1 MSRKTVARIC
11 YILGWVIIILM
22 LVSGVIGFL
31 GACIVGSKTGAG
43 GRGFLIGFLFL
54 IYAALIGVMS
64 SLGFF
69 ALSGV
74 VEALD
79 DQLIAQQGMYRAIM
93 DIKNNMN
100 SGVAI
105 DSSKTTPAPVNE
117 QPAAPSINETSSNNI
132 AAETPSP
139 QPVETPKAETTE
151 APIPEQAEAPK
162 AETTEAP
169 MPEPV
174 EAPKVE
180 TTEAPIPEQT
190 ETPKVEQPEAPKAE
204 TVETPNAETPETPK
218 AESTITS
225 AADVIEPFK
234 EDSIEALMNTP
245 NEASEMDTTILTSE
259 LKAPDYIPNET
270 YEIDKSWV
278 CSMCGRENSMGS
290 FCIACGSKKIE
301 KL

>member
-100 SGVAI
+100 SGVAN
-105 DSSKTTPAPVNE
+105 DTTKSMPAPVNE
-117 QPAAPSINETSSNNI
+117 QPAAPSINEMSSNDI
-132 AAETPSP
+132 AA
-139 QPVETPKAETTE
+139 E
-151 APIPEQAEAPK
+151 APIPQPVEAPK
-162 AETTEAP
+162 AESSDIQN
-169 MPEPV
+169 PEPV
-174 EAPKVE
+174 ETPNSD
-180 TTEAPIPEQT
+180 TPEAPIPEQT

-225 AADVIEPFK
+225 PADVIEPFK

-259 LKAPDYIPNET
+259 LKAPSYIPDET
-270 YEIDKSWV
+270 YQVDKSWV
-278 CSMCGRENSMGS
+278 CAMCGRENSMGS

>member
-100 SGVAI
+100 SGVAN
-105 DSSKTTPAPVNE
+105 DTTKSMPNPVNE
-117 QPAAPSINETSSNNI
+117 QPFFPSVSEKTEVPKEEPANI
-132 AAETPSP
+132 PS
-139 QPVETPKAETTE
+139 
-151 APIPEQAEAPK
+151 
-162 AETTEAP
+162 
-169 MPEPV
+169 PEPV
-174 EAPKVE
+174 EAPKAESSDIQNPEPVE
-180 TTEAPIPEQT
+180 TPNSDTPEAPIPEQT
-190 ETPKVEQPEAPKAE
+190 ETPKVEQPEALKAE

-225 AADVIEPFK
+225 PADVIEPFK

-259 LKAPDYIPNET
+259 LKAPSYIPDET
-270 YEIDKSWV
+270 YQVDKSWV
-278 CSMCGRENSMGS
+278 CAMCGRENSMGS